1 VNLAP
6 PVPSP
11 IARIQKMYRYQM
23 IARVPRVK
31 MFTVPLR
38 HVLDGL
44 KLPRQVQIVV
54 DVDAIS
60 LM

>member
-1 VNLAP
+1 
-6 PVPSP
+6 
-11 IARIQKMYRYQM
+11 M
-23 IARVPRVK
+23 IARVPRTK

-38 HVLDGL
+38 HVLHGL
-44 KLPRQVQIVV
+44 KLPRQVQIIV